1 MQSPRIDQ
9 ARPYLTL
16 GIVLL
21 VWLVVPTLLKRVMR
35 VSFYELQAPVEI
47 SMSYLRDLQ
56 EFWALKTRPKNEII
70 EAARDQARGLGAAYE
85 ITLQEN
91 TALHEEVSRLEMLLR
106 LPSQPAYRSEPARV
120 VLRDFSAW
128 WQRITIRKGSAQ
140 GITVGSPVIYAGG
153 VAGRVTEVHAY
164 TSVVEL
170 ISSPGVRIAATF
182 EGDSRP
188 ISYQGGINP
197 PFVSPQGRI
206 EFVPLDLFATP
217 AQPRRLV
224 TSGLGGV
231 FPAGLAL
238 GRIMSLETDT
248 DGLFKTGRVQ
258 LDPRLSQLSEV
269 TVLVPLPTAP

>member
-1 MQSPRIDQ
+1 MPSPRIDQ

-21 VWLVVPTLLKRVMR
+21 AWLVLPTVVKRVLR

-47 SMSYLRDLQ
+47 SFSYLRDLQ
-56 EFWALKTRPKNEII
+56 DFWSLKTRSKNEII

-85 ITLQEN
+85 LTLQEN
-91 TALHEEVSRLEMLLR
+91 AALQGQIERLETLLR
-106 LPSQPAYRSEPARV
+106 LPSQTDYRSEPARV
-120 VLRDFSAW
+120 VLRDFNAW
-128 WQRITIRKGSAQ
+128 WQRVTIRKGSAH

-182 EGDSRP
+182 EGDDRP
-188 ISYQGGINP
+188 VGFQGGVNA
-197 PFVSPQGRI
+197 PFVAPRGRV
-206 EFVPLDLFATP
+206 EFVPLDIFATP
-217 AQPRRLV
+217 GQPRRLV

-231 FPAGLAL
+231 YPAGLAL
-238 GRIMSLETDT
+238 GRVISLDTDT
-248 DGLFKTGRVQ
+248 DGLFKTGGVQ
-258 LDPRLSQLSEV
+258 LDPRLGELNEV
-269 TVLVPLPTAP
+269 VVLVPLSSAP

>member
-1 MQSPRIDQ
+1 MPSPRIDQ

-21 VWLVVPTLLKRVMR
+21 AWLLLPMLFKRALR

-47 SMSYLRDLQ
+47 SLSYLRDLQ
-56 EFWALKTRPKNEII
+56 DYWALRSRSKNEII

-91 TALHEEVSRLEMLLR
+91 SDLRAEISRLETLLR
-106 LPSQPAYRSEPARV
+106 LPSHPEYRSEPARV
-120 VLRDFSAW
+120 VQRDFNAW
-128 WQRITIRKGSAQ
+128 WQRMIIRKGSAQ
-140 GITVGSPVIYAGG
+140 GITVGAPVIYSGG
-153 VAGRVTEVHAY
+153 VAGRVVEVHAY

-170 ISSPGVRIAATF
+170 ISSPGVRVAATF
-182 EGDSRP
+182 EGDNRP
-188 ISYQGGINP
+188 ISYQGGVNP
-197 PFVSPQGRI
+197 PFVSPQGRV

-217 AQPRRLV
+217 AQPKRLL

-231 FPAGLAL
+231 FPPGLSL
-238 GRIMSLETDT
+238 GRVVALDTDT
-248 DGLFKTGRVQ
+248 DGLFKTGRIM

-269 TVLVPLPTAP
+269 VVLVPLPKAR

>member
-9 ARPYLTL
+9 TRPYLTL

-21 VWLVVPTLLKRVMR
+21 VWLLLPTVFKRMLR

-47 SMSYLRDLQ
+47 SISYLHDLQ
-56 EFWALKTRPKNEII
+56 EFWALKTRSKNEII

-91 TALHEEVSRLEMLLR
+91 AALNAEITRLESLLH

-120 VLRDFSAW
+120 VLRDFNAW
-128 WQRITIRKGSAQ
+128 WQRVTIRKGALQ

-153 VAGRVTEVHAY
+153 VAGRVTEVHAF

-182 EGDSRP
+182 NGDARP
-188 ISYQGGINP
+188 ISFQGGINK
-197 PFVSPQGRI
+197 PFIAPQGRV

-217 AQPRRLV
+217 TQPRRLV

-231 FPAGLAL
+231 FPGGLSL
-238 GRIMSLETDT
+238 GRVVSLESDT
-248 DGLFKTGRVQ
+248 DGLFKTGRVR
-258 LDPRLSQLSEV
+258 LDPRLSELTEV
-269 TVLVPLPTAP
+269 TVLVPISAAP